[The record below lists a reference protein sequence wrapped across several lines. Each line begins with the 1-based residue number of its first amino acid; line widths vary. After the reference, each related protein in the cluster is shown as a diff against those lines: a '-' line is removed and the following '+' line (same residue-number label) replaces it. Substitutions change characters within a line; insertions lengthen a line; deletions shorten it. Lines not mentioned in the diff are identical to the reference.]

1 MKFDETKQKWLP
13 ETEEEQEF
21 FEYAF
26 NKGYKQAAKKIS
38 EPVQAVEEPKTM
50 DLTHI
55 QEMMAQAV
63 QQAIMPLQQ
72 ELEATKKQTLEAK
85 RTSFLSKQE
94 TKLPPVYQSLVTG
107 TTEEELKNSYAQVAE
122 QFKAD
127 LKQSGITANFGAPT
141 PSKQDNIKPTKSLKQ
156 MSPQEKIELC
166 KKDPELYSLLRKQ
179 EEN

>member
-26 NKGYKQAAKKIS
+26 NKGFKQAAKKAA
-38 EPVQAVEEPKTM
+38 EPVVEEPKTNM

-94 TKLPPVYQSLVTG
+94 TKLPPVYQALVTG
-107 TTEEELKNSYAQVAE
+107 STEEELSNSYTKVAE

-141 PSKQDNIKPTKSLKQ
+141 PSKQENIKPTKSLKQ

-179 EEN
+179 EN